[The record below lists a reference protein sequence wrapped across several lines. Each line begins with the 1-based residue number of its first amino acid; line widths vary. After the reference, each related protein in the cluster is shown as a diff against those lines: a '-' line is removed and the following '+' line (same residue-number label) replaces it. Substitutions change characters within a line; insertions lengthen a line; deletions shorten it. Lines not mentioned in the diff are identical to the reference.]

1 MRGRIKGRIR
11 RREGRKD
18 CDKINK
24 FKRLEKLF
32 LKKGRRKRQEI
43 KREGQCDKKMKL
55 HMDNR
60 QERKADE
67 SKKMER

>member
-32 LKKGRRKRQEI
+32 FKEGKTLKTGNK
-43 KREGQCDKKMKL
+43 EGGAM
-55 HMDNR
+55 
-60 QERKADE
+60 
-67 SKKMER
+67 